1 MTSPHDRLRLRRHD
15 WVWLDADPDPALI
28 CAQAADGGA
37 LTAAW
42 RGAGRPFVVARRLPG
57 DPAEFIRLG
66 LATPEKRRVGLLAP
80 VSAVAR
86 TATAPLL
93 AEAARASCAPPP
105 WGQSLGALAER
116 LADAGFAARV
126 FGSLAWGFFTG
137 LPYVRP
143 DSDVDLLFEP
153 DSWEGAVR
161 LADLL
166 SAENP
171 PPGAPRLDGE
181 IIILPGGWGVAWR
194 ELAARPAAVLLKGEQ
209 DAVLRPY
216 SQLAELFNQER
227 AAA

>member
-1 MTSPHDRLRLRRHD
+1 MTSPHDQPRLRRHD
-15 WVWLDADPDPALI
+15 WVWLGAVPDPALV
-28 CAQAADGGA
+28 CANAADGGA

-42 RGAGRPFVVARRLPG
+42 RAAGRPFVVARRLPD
-57 DPAEFIRLG
+57 DPSGFMRLG

-80 VSAVAR
+80 RSAAAR

-93 AEAARASCAPPP
+93 EEAARASCAPPP
-105 WGQSLGALAER
+105 WGGPLTALAER

-153 DSWEGAVR
+153 DSWVEVVC

-166 SAENP
+166 TEAAAAP
-171 PPGAPRLDGE
+171 DAPRLDGE
-181 IIILPGGWGVAWR
+181 IVLPGGWGASWR
-194 ELAARPAAVLLKGEQ
+194 ELAARPNAVLLKGPQ
-209 DAVLRPY
+209 AVVLRPY
-216 SQLAELFNQER
+216 AQLAEMYKGRE
-227 AAA
+227 AA